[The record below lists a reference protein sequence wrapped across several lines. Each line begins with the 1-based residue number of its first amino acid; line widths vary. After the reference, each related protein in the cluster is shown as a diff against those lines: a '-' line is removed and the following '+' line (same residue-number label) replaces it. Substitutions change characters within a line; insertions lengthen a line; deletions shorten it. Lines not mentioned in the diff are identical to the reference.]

1 MMKNEDEIRDRI
13 IETALPDV
21 PFDGWT
27 WDGIKQAAA
36 KAGYGEDMAPAVFP
50 AGLKDAV
57 AHFADLADRWMMEQL
72 ASVNPENMRVR
83 DRVSY
88 CVLTRFDVLRP
99 HKEAVRRALSYWSV
113 PGGRSM
119 KAGKTVWRTADRIW
133 DWAGDTATDYNR
145 YTKRGLLSGILAT
158 TMLVWLDDDS
168 EGEQKTRDFL
178 DRRIEN
184 VMQFGRIL
192 GKIKKTKPQ
201 SK

>member
-1 MMKNEDEIRDRI
+1 MMKNEDQIRDTI
-13 IETALPDV
+13 IETVLPDV
-21 PFDGWT
+21 PFDGWN
-27 WDGIKQAAA
+27 WDGIKQAAE
-36 KAGYGEDMAPAVFP
+36 KAGYDQDMASAVFP

-57 AHFADLADRWMMEQL
+57 AHFADLADRRMIEKL
-72 ASVNPENMRVR
+72 AGVNPENMRVR
-83 DRVSY
+83 DRISY
-88 CVLTRFDVLRP
+88 CVLTRLDVLRP
-99 HKEAVRRALSYWSV
+99 HKEAVRRALSYWSL

-145 YTKRGLLSGILAT
+145 YTKRTLLSAILST

-168 EGEQKTRDFL
+168 ENEQKTKDFL

-184 VMQFGRIL
+184 VMQLGRIL
-192 GKIKKTKPQ
+192 GKMKKMKPH